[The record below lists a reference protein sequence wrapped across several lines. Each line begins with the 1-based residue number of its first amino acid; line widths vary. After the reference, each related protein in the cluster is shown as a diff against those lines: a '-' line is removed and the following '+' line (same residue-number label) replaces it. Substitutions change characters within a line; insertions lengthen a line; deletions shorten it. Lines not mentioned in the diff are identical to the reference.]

1 MATGNNPGG
10 APLQPAYILHRRNYG
25 NSSLLLECFT
35 PAGGRFPAI
44 ARGASARFSKGASM
58 PQPFQP
64 FWLKLAGRGEVRTL
78 AACEAAAGPAPLQG
92 ERLYCAFYLNE
103 LLLRLLPRDDP
114 HALLFD
120 RYAQTLTELSDGVA
134 ADLLRRF
141 EVALLQALGYG
152 APLHLEAS
160 GGRPPPCGRS
170 AAGPVSGASTSRTI
184 SAPVSAAARARPG
197 RSPRTDSSTNNTP
210 INTPTLTSN
219 GRPIIQRPASG
230 DQATNAT
237 SNTPS
242 HASGRFTQGS
252 AAAAASRNNPST
264 DRSTSRSASHPVAR
278 CTPRNSASQPKLWST
293 V

>member
-1 MATGNNPGG
+1 LATGNNPGG

-160 GGRPPPCGRS
+160 GGRPVMAEARYHYHLEEGPIRNEPP
-170 AAGPVSGASTSRTI
+170 AGAEVSGATLLALAGER
-184 SAPVSAAARARPG
+184 PFDDLCRREARALMRRLIDHYLGGRPLKSRELFRQPG
-197 RSPRTDSSTNNTP
+197 R
-210 INTPTLTSN
+210 
-219 GRPIIQRPASG
+219 G
-230 DQATNAT
+230 
-237 SNTPS
+237 
-242 HASGRFTQGS
+242 
-252 AAAAASRNNPST
+252 
-264 DRSTSRSASHPVAR
+264 
-278 CTPRNSASQPKLWST
+278 
-293 V
+293 